1 MCHCQLCKVGMSNSA
16 IRIKSPFVNGGSA
29 SRSTPI
35 SSRNKANGLL
45 LSPSIDRLFDR
56 GFISFS
62 DDGELLISPVAE
74 RSEIA
79 KLGVPTEDVCDVG
92 AFSERQREYL
102 AYHRDNVFRAP

>member
-1 MCHCQLCKVGMSNSA
+1 MAIEPACRITGVRSEAFLVASHIKPWRECASNEE
-16 IRIKSPFVNGGSA
+16 RVDG
-29 SRSTPI
+29 
-35 SSRNKANGLL
+35 ANGLL

-62 DDGELLISPVAE
+62 DDGELLMSPVAD

-92 AFSERQREYL
+92 PFSEKQREYL